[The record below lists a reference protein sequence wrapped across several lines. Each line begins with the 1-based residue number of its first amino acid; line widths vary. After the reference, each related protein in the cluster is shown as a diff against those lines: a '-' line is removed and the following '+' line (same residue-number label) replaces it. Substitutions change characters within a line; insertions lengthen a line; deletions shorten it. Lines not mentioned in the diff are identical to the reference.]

1 MRRFRA
7 LAFAAAIAAAEAAA
21 VPFSVVVD
29 APPELAGRAAEVRAI
44 AANDLDDLPSLLGLE
59 VGNRSIRVVLAPE
72 GSDLATSAPTWVAG
86 YALGPLHAIVL
97 FPARVPSYPDRNLR
111 ALLRHEVTHLLTYEA
126 AGGEPVPR
134 WFVEGLATVAAREWG
149 IEDRART
156 AIAVIGRGPRS
167 LLDLDDAF
175 TRGGA
180 DAARAYAI
188 SAALV
193 RHLQRRVGTD
203 FTARTLAKVA
213 SGATLREAFRE
224 VTGRSLDAEARAFF
238 GREAFWRTWVPFLT
252 SSTGLWMAITL
263 LALWAIRRRR
273 QRDAEIRARFE
284 EEEAAQERAWAA
296 ELRRRRE
303 ESEDPMRHN

>member
-1 MRRFRA
+1 MRAHSF
-7 LAFAAAIAAAEAAA
+7 LAVAGLVVATVAPAA
-21 VPFSVVVD
+21 PFSVVVE

-44 AANDLDDLPSLLGLE
+44 VADGLGDLPGLLGLAP
-59 VGNRSIRVVLAPE
+59 GQRPIRVVLAPE
-72 GSDLATSAPTWVAG
+72 RSELASAAPSWVAG
-86 YALGPLHAIVL
+86 YALGPLRTIVL
-97 FPARVPSYPDRNLR
+97 FPARVPSYPDRNLE

-126 AGGEPVPR
+126 AAGEPMPR

-156 AIAVIGRGPRS
+156 ALAVIGRGPRS
-167 LLDLDDAF
+167 LADLDDAF
-175 TRGGA
+175 SRGGSE
-180 DAARAYAI
+180 AARAYAL

-203 FTARTLAKVA
+203 FTARTLVGVA
-213 SGATLREAFRE
+213 TGSTLREAFRKA
-224 VTGRSLDAEARAFF
+224 TGHSLDAEARAFF

-273 QRDAEIRARFE
+273 MRDGEIRARFA

-296 ELRRRRE
+296 KLRRLRE
-303 ESEDPMRHN
+303 ESDDSMRHN